1 MRICEPKK
9 LQHVPQNFAG
19 NEAESGDNSMSLEV
33 KAKTLNQIVI
43 DKEFAVNDPKWNM
56 RYVRLEDAQKEIQKT
71 EKKLEDLHSDFI
83 SQSEAWQKTIDKNK
97 VLEGRLALIR
107 SLIKKFPDEGYD
119 LVDLLDKQK
128 KWLGR
133 LEKELKT

>member
-1 MRICEPKK
+1 MSEI
-9 LQHVPQNFAG
+9 
-19 NEAESGDNSMSLEV
+19 EA
-33 KAKTLNQIVI
+33 KAKIYLEQFRRELDRATFTAYSEIHVDEKQLHGNVGQVLHRQEADAIFQNI
-43 DKEFAVNDPKWNM
+43 L
-56 RYVRLEDAQKEIQKT
+56 RIILEDCQKEIQKRET
-71 EKKLEDLHSDFI
+71 HIHGINLLRADLEKKIE
-83 SQSEAWQKTIDKNK
+83 